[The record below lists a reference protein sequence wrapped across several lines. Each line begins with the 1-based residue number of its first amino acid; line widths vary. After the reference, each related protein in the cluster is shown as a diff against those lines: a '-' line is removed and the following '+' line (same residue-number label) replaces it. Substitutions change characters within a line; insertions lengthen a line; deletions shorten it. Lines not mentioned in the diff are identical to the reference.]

1 MAGTALSALVLGVPT
16 AAADVVRVDAHPG
29 LSYTWTPERGFEEKF
44 GTNCIYAVT
53 AATTWQNPV
62 SFFDFQ
68 KATILPSPLAPVLN
82 GTATVGWIPRT
93 PGDHRIVAYHTSAGR
108 SRRDSSGG
116 NGNPIGSGLFR
127 ASMSPVALVNL
138 PAFPASGRARRACSR
153 RR

>member
-93 PGDHRIVAYHTSAGR
+93 PGDHRIVAYHTSAGGP
-108 SRRDSSGG
+108 DVTVPAGTG
-116 NGNPIGSGLFR
+116 IPLGPACF
-127 ASMSPVALVNL
+127 VL
-138 PAFPASGRARRACSR
+138 P
-153 RR
+153 

>member
-1 MAGTALSALVLGVPT
+1 MKLTKGTVGSVVAGPALSALVLGVPT

-93 PGDHRIVAYHTSAGR
+93 PGDHRIVAYHTSAGGP
-108 SRRDSSGG
+108 DVTV
-116 NGNPIGSGLFR
+116 
-127 ASMSPVALVNL
+127 PVGTGIPLGPACFVL
-138 PAFPASGRARRACSR
+138 P
-153 RR
+153 

>member
-93 PGDHRIVAYHTSAGR
+93 PVT
-108 SRRDSSGG
+108 
-116 NGNPIGSGLFR
+116 IGSWR
-127 ASMSPVALVNL
+127 TT
-138 PAFPASGRARRACSR
+138 RRRAVPT
-153 RR
+153 